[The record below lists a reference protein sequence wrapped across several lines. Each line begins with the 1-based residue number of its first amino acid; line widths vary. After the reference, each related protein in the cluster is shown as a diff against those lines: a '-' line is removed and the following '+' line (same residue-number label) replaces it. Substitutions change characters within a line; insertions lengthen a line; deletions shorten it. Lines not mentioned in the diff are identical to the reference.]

1 MALDLKPLNVSGIL
15 KKMGNCLR
23 PMGNHTVNLY
33 IQPAH
38 VFGTTPDPPELSL
51 TPPPQSLS
59 SSCAVVHL
67 PD

>member
-1 MALDLKPLNVSGIL
+1 
-15 KKMGNCLR
+15 
-23 PMGNHTVNLY
+23 MGNHTVNLY

-38 VFGTTPDPPELSL
+38 VFGTAPEVPELSL